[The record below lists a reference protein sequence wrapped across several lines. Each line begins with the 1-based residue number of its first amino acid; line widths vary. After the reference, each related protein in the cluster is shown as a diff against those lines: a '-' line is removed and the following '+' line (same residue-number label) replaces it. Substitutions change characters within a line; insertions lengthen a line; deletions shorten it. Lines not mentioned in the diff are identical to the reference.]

1 MSTFTKDKSAYKVL
15 AIEKETDKM
24 VAEYIFESLK
34 EAMKFHA
41 QMTAKGYLSIM
52 ERIYV

>member
-1 MSTFTKDKSAYKVL
+1 MSTYMKDKPAYKVL
-15 AIEKETDKM
+15 AIERHTDKM

-34 EAMKFHA
+34 EATKFHA

-52 ERIYV
+52 ERIAV